1 MLKHF
6 LPHFFG
12 TIRWLLGGRT
22 IPSRFARLDGL
33 LLSISFPQSPD
44 WLAPFS
50 LTLLPS
56 PVPWPVLP
64 FPVLSCPEYCP
75 SFFVLFWTR
84 RKNNY
89 LLSLVICMGAPKNV
103 SQSWRE
109 WGFGATLTH
118 GQRLHR
124 NTPTTKKKK
133 KKNHP
138 LVPLFLLHFCPQL
151 ARFHFSPPFFCPSFF
166 AFNWFRLSL
175 IIVTLWRLLIWFYWP
190 SACHG

>member
-1 MLKHF
+1 VDYEMLKHF

-33 LLSISFPQSPD
+33 LLTISFPRSPD

-133 KKNHP
+133 EKP
-138 LVPLFLLHFCPQL
+138 PTCATFPSSLLPSTCSFSFLASLFLPQL
-151 ARFHFSPPFFCPSFF
+151 FCF
-166 AFNWFRLSL
+166 
-175 IIVTLWRLLIWFYWP
+175 
-190 SACHG
+190 